1 VTGSGKACGLIFA
14 AAALALA
21 QTPPS
26 EAPVLRGTLLECD
39 AGSAGE
45 FAVRG
50 PGSEIVLYRFDP
62 KTRVERS
69 GIAAT
74 LPLLHPGEEIEVSSA
89 PIPNS
94 PVRYANSVI
103 ALQALPPPSIAR
115 APRKPPAAVPPEPL
129 FARGDLTFSGV
140 VSYLSGGRL
149 ILRTRN
155 GEEQTILLRRDT
167 RYLAGGAIAAA
178 SDLKANMR
186 VFVRAGKGLFGDTE
200 AYQVIWGGYLQP

>member
-1 VTGSGKACGLIFA
+1 MTGSGKASGLIFA
-14 AAALALA
+14 AALAFA
-21 QTPPS
+21 QVPPS

-50 PGSEIVLYRFDP
+50 PGSEIVLYRFDA
-62 KTRVERS
+62 KTRVDRS
-69 GIAAT
+69 GMPTT
-74 LPLLHPGEEIEVSSA
+74 LPLLHVGEEIEVSSA
-89 PIPNS
+89 PISNS
-94 PVRYANSVI
+94 PVRYANSVT
-103 ALQALPPPSIAR
+103 ALQALPPPSISR
-115 APRKPPAAVPPEPL
+115 APRKPAPVTAPPEPL

-140 VSYLSGGRL
+140 VSYLAGGRL

-167 RYLAGGAIAAA
+167 RYLAGGVIAAA

-186 VFVRAGKGLFGDTE
+186 VFIRAGKGMFGDTE
-200 AYQVIWGGYLQP
+200 AYQIIWGGYLQP